1 MSLAFSKNEWIG
13 LVLSLL
19 VCFAVAGIGS
29 IATTPEIPGWYA
41 KLRKPSWTPP
51 NWLFGPV
58 WTALYAAMGVAAW
71 LVWKRAGWHAA
82 IALFAVQLALNLAW
96 SFIFFRFHSPGLAFA
111 EIVLLWAAIVA
122 TAISFA
128 PISKTAAALF
138 VPYILWVTYAAA
150 LNFSIWKLNN

>member
-1 MSLAFSKNEWIG
+1 MQMAVSKNEWVG
-13 LVLSLL
+13 LVLSLA

-29 IATTPEIPGWYA
+29 FATSPEIGGWYA
-41 KLRKPSWTPP
+41 KLKKPAWTPP

-58 WTALYAAMGVAAW
+58 WTALYTAMGVAAW
-71 LVWKRAGWHAA
+71 LVWKRVGWHAA

-96 SFIFFRFHSPGLAFA
+96 SFIFFRFHSPGWAVA
-111 EIVLLWAAIVA
+111 EIVLLWASIAA